1 MGRTACV
8 DHLPCSLTCK
18 MGKLS
23 DPMAVTDSRARA
35 IGVNNLKVA
44 DASTFRCLRWDTRKA
59 QSVVP
64 CPEIPDSG
72 QETRPND
79 IRVDALAEK
88 IAHYILIGPR
98 TLLFHG
104 RRIFESN
111 TRIIGQM
118 ITE

>member
-1 MGRTACV
+1 MLPPFVACAGTPAK
-8 DHLPCSLTCK
+8 H
-18 MGKLS
+18 
-23 DPMAVTDSRARA
+23 
-35 IGVNNLKVA
+35 NL
-44 DASTFRCLRWDTRKA
+44 W
-59 QSVVP
+59 VP

-79 IRVDALAEK
+79 IRIDALAEK